1 MRMKNTFMASTAA
14 LLLGSLVIASAQN
27 APREERGS
35 QGGDRPSATQSQRGS
50 GASQQ
55 EQRQQPSA
63 QGEQRSQG
71 QRGDRDRSQ
80 TTGQG
85 QREQTQRDQ
94 PEQGKRGAQKDGSK
108 RNDTTGQGSRE
119 DRDTQRNQ
127 DRQQQGKQRDQ
138 QQDRQ
143 QQGKQRDQQ
152 DRQQQGQQRRD
163 QQQDRQQQGKQRD
176 QQQDRQQQGQQ
187 RDQQQDRQQQG
198 QRQEGGGRVT
208 VTAEQQTRIR
218 ETIFSGSNV
227 PRVDRVNF
235 SIRVGT
241 VIPASVR
248 IVEVPSVLIEI
259 HPEWRGHSYFVTGDE
274 IVICDSSRNI
284 VAMVPVGASNARTGQ
299 GRPVSGGVADL
310 SADEIRE
317 VQVVL
322 MREGFSVEADG
333 RLGPRTRDALI
344 QFQRRNGLQA
354 TGQIDSRTITSLGV
368 NIRGSGD
375 STTGQGRSQPGGDNA
390 PGNNNP
396 PSGNNPGN
404 NPSGDGSNRGGLNQ
418 NQPNAG
424 GNNQRGTTGQ
434 GGAPNNQ
441 NTNNPDNNA
450 SPGDRPNSPGG
461 NTPNNGAGNRPN
473 NPGSRPNNTNDGAG
487 AR

>member
-1 MRMKNTFMASTAA
+1 
-14 LLLGSLVIASAQN
+14 
-27 APREERGS
+27 
-35 QGGDRPSATQSQRGS
+35 
-50 GASQQ
+50 
-55 EQRQQPSA
+55 
-63 QGEQRSQG
+63 
-71 QRGDRDRSQ
+71 
-80 TTGQG
+80 
-85 QREQTQRDQ
+85 
-94 PEQGKRGAQKDGSK
+94 
-108 RNDTTGQGSRE
+108 
-119 DRDTQRNQ
+119 
-127 DRQQQGKQRDQ
+127 
-138 QQDRQ
+138 
-143 QQGKQRDQQ
+143 
-152 DRQQQGQQRRD
+152 
-163 QQQDRQQQGKQRD
+163 
-176 QQQDRQQQGQQ
+176 
-187 RDQQQDRQQQG
+187 
-198 QRQEGGGRVT
+198 
-208 VTAEQQTRIR
+208 
-218 ETIFSGSNV
+218 
-227 PRVDRVNF
+227 
-235 SIRVGT
+235 
-241 VIPASVR
+241 VR
-248 IVEVPSVLIEI
+248 IVEVPSVLIDI

-284 VAMVPVGASNARTGQ
+284 VAMVPVGSSNARAGQ
-299 GRPVSGGVADL
+299 GRSVSGGVADL

-333 RLGPRTRDALI
+333 RFGPRTRDALI

-404 NPSGDGSNRGGLNQ
+404 NPSGESNRGGLNQ

-450 SPGDRPNSPGG
+450 NPGNRPNSPGG
-461 NTPNNGAGNRPN
+461 NTPNSGAGNRPN
-473 NPGSRPNNTNDGAG
+473 SPGGNTPNSGAGNTPNNPGNRPNNTNDGPG